1 MVGTKQL
8 GNRNWEMK
16 IGNLKQ
22 DKKSEKL
29 WIIELKSIEVDLDQ
43 SKLMTIDND
52 AQKIFELWW
61 PKNICT
67 MMAQKYLDN
76 DAPKIFWMMPKNI
89 WIMMP

>member
-52 AQKIFELWW
+52 AQTSL
-61 PKNICT
+61 
-67 MMAQKYLDN
+67 
-76 DAPKIFWMMPKNI
+76 
-89 WIMMP
+89 